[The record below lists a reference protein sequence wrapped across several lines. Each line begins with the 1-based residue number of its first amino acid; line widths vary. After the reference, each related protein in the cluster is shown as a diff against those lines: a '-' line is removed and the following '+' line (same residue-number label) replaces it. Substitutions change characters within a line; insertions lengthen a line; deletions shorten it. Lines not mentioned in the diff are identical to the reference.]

1 MKKFLSLIF
10 LIGLTLSI
18 CAQTQ
23 IATLSHEGKIST
35 FYGVNSLKDAH
46 NQAENGDVITLS
58 AGSFKAVDFTK
69 LITVRGAGMG
79 IKVDASS
86 IYMEPTVIVGN
97 FNVTADANSAHH
109 FTLEGISSE
118 NTMTLRGTNGT
129 QFIKCKFYDVNFVA
143 NYGSLENCTFV
154 HCYVSNSF
162 GALYNTSFTA
172 ISTYFKKKANFYGSS
187 CMFNLNNC
195 IIEVSDSYYLSSTSL
210 KNCIIIYTGSEK
222 NPKYPTFNNN
232 TSAYNTLWY
241 GEVTENPFGTTASEH
256 FNSVMS
262 SSEKLFED
270 DTFGKLTT
278 AAKKY
283 LGADGTEVGI
293 YGGNLPFDATPTNP
307 QITKFNVASKTTA
320 DGKLS
325 VDIEVKQ
332 P

>member
-1 MKKFLSLIF
+1 MKKLFSFIILL
-10 LIGLTLSI
+10 GTTLTV

-23 IATLSHEGKIST
+23 IATLSHGGEIST
-35 FYGVNSLKDAH
+35 FYGANSLKDAH

-86 IYMEPTVIVGN
+86 IYMEPTVIVGD
-97 FNVTADANSAHH
+97 FNVTADANSTHH
-109 FTLEGISSE
+109 FTLEGISSG
-118 NTMTLRGTNGT
+118 NKMTLRGTNGT
-129 QFIKCKFYDVNFVA
+129 QFIKCKFYDVDFA
-143 NYGSLENCTFV
+143 ADYGGLENCTFV

-162 GALYNTSFTA
+162 KSLYNTTFTA
-172 ISTYFKKKANFYGSS
+172 ISTYFKDADFYGSS

-195 IIEVSDSYYLSSTSL
+195 IIEVSNDMHLNCTSL
-210 KNCIIIYTGSEK
+210 KNCIIIYTGSDK
-222 NPKYPTFNNN
+222 NPEYPTYNHN

-241 GEVTENPFGTTASEH
+241 GETTENPFGATAAEH

-270 DTFGKLTT
+270 NTFGKLTA
-278 AAKKY
+278 AAKKFV
-283 LGADGTEVGI
+283 GADGTEVGI

>member
-1 MKKFLSLIF
+1 MKKLLSFIILF
-10 LIGLTLSI
+10 GLTLSI
-18 CAQTQ
+18 CAQSQ

-35 FYGVNSLKDAH
+35 FYGANSLRDAH

-58 AGSFKAVDFTK
+58 AGSFNAVDFTK

-79 IKVDASS
+79 MKVDASS
-86 IYMEPTVIVGN
+86 IYMEPTVIVGD
-97 FNVTADANSAHH
+97 FNVKADANNAYH
-109 FTLEGISSE
+109 FTLEGISNGNE
-118 NTMTLRGTNGT
+118 MTLRGTNGT
-129 QFIKCKFYDVNFVA
+129 QFIKCKFYDVRYDV
-143 NYGSLENCTFV
+143 NYGSLENCTFI

-162 GALYNTSFTA
+162 TRAYNITFTA
-172 ISTYFKKKANFYGSS
+172 ISTYFKKADFDGSS

-195 IIEVSDSYYLSSTSL
+195 IIEVSRSSNLNRTTL
-210 KNCIIIYTGSEK
+210 KNCIIIYTGSES
-222 NPKYPTFNNN
+222 NPKYPSYG

-241 GEVTENPFGTTASEH
+241 GETTENPFGPTASEH

-270 DTFGKLTT
+270 ETFGKLTT

>member
-1 MKKFLSLIF
+1 MKKIF
-10 LIGLTLSI
+10 SFIILLGTTLTV

-86 IYMEPTVIVGN
+86 IYMEPTVIVGD
-97 FNVTADANSAHH
+97 FNVTADANNTHH
-109 FTLEGISSE
+109 FTLEGISSG
-118 NTMTLRGTNGT
+118 NKMTLRGTNGT
-129 QFIKCKFYDVNFVA
+129 QFIKCKFYDVNFAA
-143 NYGSLENCTFV
+143 NYGGLENCTFV

-162 GALYNTSFTA
+162 KSLYNTTFTA
-172 ISTYFKKKANFYGSS
+172 ISTYFKDADFYGSS

-195 IIEVSDSYYLSSTSL
+195 IIEVSNDMHLNCTSL
-210 KNCIIIYTGSEK
+210 KNCIIIYTGSDK
-222 NPKYPTFNNN
+222 NPEYPTYNHN

-241 GEVTENPFGTTASEH
+241 GETTENPFGTTAAEH

-270 DTFGKLTT
+270 NTFGKLTT

>member
-1 MKKFLSLIF
+1 MKKIF
-10 LIGLTLSI
+10 SFIILLGITLTV

-23 IATLSHEGKIST
+23 IATLSHGGEIST
-35 FYGVNSLKDAH
+35 FYGVNALKDAH

-129 QFIKCKFYDVNFVA
+129 QFIKCKFYDVNFAA

-154 HCYVSNSF
+154 HCYVSNAF
-162 GALYNTSFTA
+162 RALYNTTFTA
-172 ISTYFKKKANFYGSS
+172 ISTYFKKEAYFNGSS

-195 IIEVSDSYYLSSTSL
+195 IIEVSASYFLNCTTL
-210 KNCIIIYTGSEK
+210 KNCIIIYTGSES
-222 NPKYPTFNNN
+222 NPIYPPYG

-241 GEVTENPFGTTASEH
+241 GETTENPFGTTAAEH

-270 DTFGKLTT
+270 NTFGKLTT

>member
-1 MKKFLSLIF
+1 MKKLLSFIILF
-10 LIGLTLSI
+10 GLTISI
-18 CAQTQ
+18 CAQSQ

-35 FYGVNSLKDAH
+35 FYGANSLRDAH

-58 AGSFKAVDFTK
+58 AGSFNAVDFTK

-86 IYMEPTVIVGN
+86 IYMEPTVIVGD

-109 FTLEGISSE
+109 FTLEGISNE

-129 QFIKCKFYDVNFVA
+129 QFIKCKFYDVKFAA

-162 GALYNTSFTA
+162 GAIYNTTFTA
-172 ISTYFKKKANFYGSS
+172 ISTYFKKKANFNASS
-187 CMFNLNNC
+187 SMFNLNNC
-195 IIEVSDSYYLSSTSL
+195 IIEISDSYSLRSTSL

-222 NPKYPTFNNN
+222 NPKYPSYG

-241 GEVTENPFGTTASEH
+241 GETTENPFGPTASEH

-270 DTFGKLTT
+270 ETFGKLTK

-307 QITKFNVASKTTA
+307 QITRFNVASKTTA